1 MFQETPPYTVN
12 SPSAASNQQNDQKFI
27 EELEKDNTE
36 DENLNGGED
45 VESPAKDLNKQ
56 FVMVQFVIVQD
67 GVQVERSLAIVTE
80 P

>member
-27 EELEKDNTE
+27 EELEKDNTA

-45 VESPAKDLNKQ
+45 IESPAKDLNKQ
-56 FVMVQFVIVQD
+56 FVMAQFVIVQD